1 MSLHSRI
8 TSQLIALD
16 AAAAGRLFVSIAGVP
31 AKVDAFSI
39 TEDRTLAWFGE
50 GAEIVPV
57 ELRRDDELWSEDEFE
72 RARR

>member
-1 MSLHSRI
+1 MTTL
-8 TSQLIALD
+8 LAMD
-16 AAAAGRLFVSIAGVP
+16 CAAAGRLFATIAGVP
-31 AKVDAFSI
+31 AKVDALSI

-57 ELRRDDELWSEDEFE
+57 ELRHGDELWSEDETE